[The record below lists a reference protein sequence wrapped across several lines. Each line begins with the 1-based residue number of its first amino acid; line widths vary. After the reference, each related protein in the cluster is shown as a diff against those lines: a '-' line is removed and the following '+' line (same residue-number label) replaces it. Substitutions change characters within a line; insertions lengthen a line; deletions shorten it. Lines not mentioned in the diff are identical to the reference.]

1 MKFFLKIA
9 AALFALVLIA
19 MGIAVSAHGYDLMRN
34 VYGHGISFP
43 DLAFVCV
50 ALVMC
55 FGGAYF
61 CFSKVVLK

>member
-1 MKFFLKIA
+1 MKIFLKIA
-9 AALFALVLIA
+9 AALFALVLVAI
-19 MGIAVSAHGYDLMRN
+19 GILISAHGYDLMRN
-34 VYGHGISFP
+34 VYGHGISVP

-50 ALVMC
+50 AAVMC